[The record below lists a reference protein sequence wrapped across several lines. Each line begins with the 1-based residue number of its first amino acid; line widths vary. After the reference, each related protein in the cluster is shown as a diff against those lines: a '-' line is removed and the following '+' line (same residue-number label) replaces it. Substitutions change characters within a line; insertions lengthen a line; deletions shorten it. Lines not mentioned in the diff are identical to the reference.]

1 MYRLTEVDKVL
12 FMEHP
17 IIPQEI
23 KDYVKEGVLCV
34 QYNTDL
40 DLFDIFDNDGNILD
54 FYLANWGNEK

>member
-1 MYRLTEVDKVL
+1 MHRLTEVDKVL

-17 IIPQEI
+17 IIPKEI

-40 DLFDIFDNDGNILD
+40 DLFDIFDNDGSLLD
-54 FYLANWGNEK
+54 FYLANWGNDK